1 MKKHGKTI
9 EIKEYSLQI
18 LRNGTCTLLYL
29 KVPKHSIQGEAPQYQ
44 SESLDD
50 TLWNYSK
57 SHNLVN
63 IKGLWK
69 KLIKSEKFTKIS
81 RWHQQ

>member
-1 MKKHGKTI
+1 MKKHEKTI

-50 TLWNYSK
+50 TL
-57 SHNLVN
+57 
-63 IKGLWK
+63 
-69 KLIKSEKFTKIS
+69 
-81 RWHQQ
+81 